1 MVQAARL
8 VKGDEVFAV
17 AVMTEGNP
25 DWTYGFGTLKG
36 VTGVLLGQEPTG
48 AYLSAVLE

>member
-8 VKGDEVFAV
+8 EKGDAVFAV
-17 AVMTEGNP
+17 AVMSEGNP
-25 DWTYGFGTLKG
+25 NWTYGFGTLKG

-48 AYLSAVLE
+48 AYLAEVLE